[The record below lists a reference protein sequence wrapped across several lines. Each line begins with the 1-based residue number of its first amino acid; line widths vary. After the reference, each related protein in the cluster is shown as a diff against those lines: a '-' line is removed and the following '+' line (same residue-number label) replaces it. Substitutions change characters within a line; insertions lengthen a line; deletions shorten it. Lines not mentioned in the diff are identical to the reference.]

1 MEPLMPSA
9 FKDFAL
15 VAHGTF
21 PQSVNIKIF
30 NPWSNSNLWRHGLGS
45 AMLRS
50 QKGVCQQRETIATLQ
65 IPLQWVFLLSF
76 NCLKILI
83 RISQLK
89 QELED
94 HRVI

>member
-30 NPWSNSNLWRHGLGS
+30 NLWSNSNLWRLLGLDS

-50 QKGVCQQRETIATLQ
+50 QKGLCQQRETIATLQ
-65 IPLQWVFLLSF
+65 IPLPSVLFS
-76 NCLKILI
+76 
-83 RISQLK
+83 RI
-89 QELED
+89 
-94 HRVI
+94 